1 VRRRPYSVVLLDE
14 LEKAHPDVFNI
25 LLQVL
30 EDGRLT
36 DGQGRTVDF
45 TNTVLI
51 MTSNLIG
58 EPSDHFKPEFINRID
73 EIVRFRP
80 LSEDDL
86 AIIVGIQLERLRG
99 RLAERRLALVV
110 TPEAE
115 EWLARA
121 GYDPDYGARPL
132 RRVLQHE
139 IEDPLALALL
149 EGQYLEGATVTVAV
163 EDDKIVLR

>member
-1 VRRRPYSVVLLDE
+1 
-14 LEKAHPDVFNI
+14 
-25 LLQVL
+25 VL

-51 MTSNLIG
+51 MTSNLKG
-58 EPSDHFKPEFINRID
+58 EPGDYFKPEFINRID
-73 EIVRFRP
+73 EIVRFKP
-80 LSEDDL
+80 LSRDDL
-86 AIIVGIQLERLRG
+86 QVIVGIQLGRLRA
-99 RLAERRLALVV
+99 RLAERRLTLVV

-115 EWLARA
+115 AWLGRA

-132 RRVLQHE
+132 RRVLQRN

-149 EGQYLEGATVTVAV
+149 EGKYLDGSTVTVDLDGD
-163 EDDKIVLR
+163 EIVLR